1 MYAAFNII
9 GPLLL
14 LAVLIFV
21 TVRYW
26 NRKPSE
32 DARAERGAR
41 DLREQLNR
49 EDQER
54 PGGSG

>member
-14 LAVLIFV
+14 LAVLIYV
-21 TVRYW
+21 TVRFW

-32 DARAERGAR
+32 EARAERGAR
-41 DLREQLNR
+41 DLRDELNR
-49 EDQER
+49 EDETR
-54 PGGSG
+54 PEGSR